1 MTKAEKSMAETKHK
15 TRKCEDTLKQ
25 QLQLTRS
32 TIKDSKALKCQ
43 LEVAENQLR
52 SANVR
57 ILGFLEELEQQQLIE
72 FLHKWIPKTLNLN
85 ITEDSIYIARAYQI
99 PQKKMNGKDTRCT
112 VIAKLSSKCDCN
124 RILYAVQNLKEIAYQ
139 VFMKKVLEKLY
150 SSPHLPPP
158 KDTPKVQSIT
168 GKPAE
173 NEEQRESE
181 STPAASYDAEHIT
194 VHKKLYTVSLPP
206 AGYERFLDE
215 ECVQV
220 NPGDSNCDK
229 DEDEEASQGQLQK
242 RRRRKRRCEKT
253 LLGQDSESDNK
264 CNVPAE
270 SQKLSPLQDATQSRD
285 TDSIE
290 ISKNKKRKLKKKRHK
305 EKLRAAGLTSKSV
318 AVQFTYQ
325 PVEGVGSD
333 NDDDTEKKTAE
344 VLDFLQATLETY
356 YTENRVS
363 ATGTSVTPETIHLV
377 LKHLENHSMPSSDVA
392 LLHQLKSLVLLQDIE
407 RLKSA
412 LEEFQDHSVM
422 PPEEATAVCVLFH
435 YWITDILPVSKRK

>member
-1 MTKAEKSMAETKHK
+1 
-15 TRKCEDTLKQ
+15 
-25 QLQLTRS
+25 
-32 TIKDSKALKCQ
+32 
-43 LEVAENQLR
+43 
-52 SANVR
+52 
-57 ILGFLEELEQQQLIE
+57 
-72 FLHKWIPKTLNLN
+72 
-85 ITEDSIYIARAYQI
+85 
-99 PQKKMNGKDTRCT
+99 
-112 VIAKLSSKCDCN
+112 
-124 RILYAVQNLKEIAYQ
+124 
-139 VFMKKVLEKLY
+139 
-150 SSPHLPPP
+150 
-158 KDTPKVQSIT
+158 
-168 GKPAE
+168 
-173 NEEQRESE
+173 
-181 STPAASYDAEHIT
+181 
-194 VHKKLYTVSLPP
+194 
-206 AGYERFLDE
+206 
-215 ECVQV
+215 
-220 NPGDSNCDK
+220 
-229 DEDEEASQGQLQK
+229 EEASQGQLQK
-242 RRRRKRRCEKT
+242 RRRRKRRC
-253 LLGQDSESDNK
+253 QDSESDNK

-356 YTENRVS
+356 YTEIMFIVEYAGGREREKKSRHFQPNPTYVTELDFEIARSHYSRTFPVSIRSEDVGNIWGYGCDKQMGADTDRHESPRHIAGKSTNRKGNKYRIVHIYKHTHFVQCSTDSFLQKYYVFQILDRVS

-422 PPEEATAVCVLFH
+422 PPVISSFLLFFFFN
-435 YWITDILPVSKRK
+435 W